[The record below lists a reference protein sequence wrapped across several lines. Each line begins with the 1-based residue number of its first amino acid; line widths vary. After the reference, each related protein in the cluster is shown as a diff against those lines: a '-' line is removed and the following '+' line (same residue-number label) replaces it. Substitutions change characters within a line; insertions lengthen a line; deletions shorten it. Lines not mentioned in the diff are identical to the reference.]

1 MQIFASITYYFL
13 LYTEQCE
20 QWFNI
25 IQIDTNKK
33 EKRKDTQ
40 YYCDKEIFNSFLPPN
55 PLYSVSFD
63 HLPVN
68 QWIPRLELT
77 ECLFERRENISQVLM
92 IRDSSVWGE

>member
-1 MQIFASITYYFL
+1 MLIFASITYYIL

-40 YYCDKEIFNSFLPPN
+40 YYLQFFPTPH

>member
-1 MQIFASITYYFL
+1 MYQIMQIFASITYYFL

-40 YYCDKEIFNSFLPPN
+40 YYCDKEIFNSFLPP
-55 PLYSVSFD
+55 PPFILSV
-63 HLPVN
+63 LITYL
-68 QWIPRLELT
+68 WICE
-77 ECLFERRENISQVLM
+77 SQ
-92 IRDSSVWGE
+92 G

>member
-1 MQIFASITYYFL
+1 MYQIMQIFASITYYFL

-40 YYCDKEIFNSFLPPN
+40 YYCDKEIFNSFLPPPPPLFCQFWSLTCESVN
-55 PLYSVSFD
+55 PKARVDWVFIWEEGE
-63 HLPVN
+63 HLPGVN
-68 QWIPRLELT
+68 
-77 ECLFERRENISQVLM
+77 
-92 IRDSSVWGE
+92 D

>member
-1 MQIFASITYYFL
+1 MYQIMLIFASITYYFL

-40 YYCDKEIFNSFLPPN
+40 YYLKFFPTPP
-55 PLYSVSFD
+55 PTPFILSV
-63 HLPVN
+63 LITYL
-68 QWIPRLELT
+68 WISE
-77 ECLFERRENISQVLM
+77 SQ
-92 IRDSSVWGE
+92 G